1 MRSTNRIM
9 IVDDEAD
16 ICYLLGCMLKE
27 KHFVTRAAHTLAA
40 ARATLPEYAPSLIFL
55 DVHLPDGSGLQLVER
70 AKNLSPPPVV
80 VLMSAHDYTPGR
92 EAARGTGA
100 DFFLAKPFTHDQVRG
115 VLQRFLP
122 PA

>member
-55 DVHLPDGSGLQLVER
+55 DVHLPDGSGLQLVEE

-80 VLMSAHDYTPGR
+80 VLMSAHACG
-92 EAARGTGA
+92 ARGQEAPAHGA
-100 DFFLAKPFTHDQVRG
+100 DFFMAKPFTHDQVRG
-115 VLQRFLP
+115 VLRRFMP

>member
-40 ARATLPEYAPSLIFL
+40 ARAALPEYAPCLIFL
-55 DVHLPDGSGLQLVER
+55 DVHLPDGSGLRLVEE
-70 AKNLSPPPVV
+70 AKNLSPPPGVV
-80 VLMSAHDYTPGR
+80 VMSAHDCVTR
-92 EAARGTGA
+92 EEAAPGKGA

-115 VLQRFLP
+115 VLRRFLP